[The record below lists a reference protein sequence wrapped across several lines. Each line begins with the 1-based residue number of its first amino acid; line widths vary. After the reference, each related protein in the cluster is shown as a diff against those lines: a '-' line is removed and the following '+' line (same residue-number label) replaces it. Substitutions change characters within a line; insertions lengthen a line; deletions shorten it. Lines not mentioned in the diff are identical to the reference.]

1 MVFSSAA
8 CVAMACSFAAQL
20 RLAERHFKGDKVLGG
35 RGWNRGVFHFLHF
48 VTFGLGIGRKESHK
62 RNGRL

>member
-1 MVFSSAA
+1 
-8 CVAMACSFAAQL
+8 MACSFAAQL